1 MSELNLETY
10 LKKMKDILELETELC
25 RQKEMQK
32 VFKEYSYI
40 PVEPVPLKN
49 IATLGMISLG
59 ATWVLF
65 DVFAFFMKY
74 YKVAIGASV
83 FTAVLWGFFVYLKVH
98 EKTLSEK
105 KRQEY
110 EEYVEKYKTV
120 KLLGEQ
126 GQRIRSDL
134 DDLYE
139 QVGVFPRYRTLKAV
153 NAICQYIESGR
164 NTSVSGAESVYK
176 LYDQELKQGKVND
189 LESEITCNISTI
201 DELRDYCSRMD
212 TRLDEIEESIGQDKT
227 EIVENLSE

>member
-10 LKKMKDILELETELC
+10 LKNLKEILELETEMC

-32 VFKEYSYI
+32 KFKEYSYI

-83 FTAVLWGFFVYLKVH
+83 FTVVLLGFFIYLKVH

-105 KRQEY
+105 KRQDY
-110 EEYVEKYKTV
+110 EEYVKKYKTV
-120 KLLGEQ
+120 KLLGEL
-126 GQRIRSDL
+126 GQRIRRDL
-134 DDLYE
+134 DCLYA
-139 QVGVFPRYRTLKAV
+139 QAGVFPRYRTLSAV
-153 NAICQYIESGR
+153 NAICNYIESDR
-164 NTSVSGAESVYK
+164 NTNISGSESIYK
-176 LYDQELKQGKVND
+176 LYDQELKQGKIKD

-201 DELRDYCSRMD
+201 EELKDYCSTISM
-212 TRLDEIEESIGQDKT
+212 RLDEIEESIG
-227 EIVENLSE
+227 